1 MTIFIKKNTK
11 KIMENT
17 SKSFKANSK
26 KELLKVENQF
36 LVKKEVDSYVFV
48 EQDDQPFISNWD
60 SLDLALQSIDN
71 TTLSEEKLGEVVESL
86 YIMLY
91 DEVEAEKLK
100 DADKEAQRQEKIL
113 NLISELKDRKKLLLK
128 CDDYISDYLKSRMYS
143 LLF

>member
-1 MTIFIKKNTK
+1 
-11 KIMENT
+11 MENT

>member
-1 MTIFIKKNTK
+1 
-11 KIMENT
+11 MENT

-113 NLISELKDRKKLLLK
+113 NLISALKDRKKLLLK